1 MEALFGHIFDW
12 VSAHP
17 GWAYA
22 TVFAIAMGES
32 LAVVGMVIPGVISL
46 MGAGALIAAGAI
58 AFWPAFL
65 AATAGAIVG
74 DGLSYSLGRHF
85 DQHIRELWPFS
96 RYPGQLER
104 GVRFFDRHG
113 GRSVAMGRFVGPG
126 RAIIPLVA
134 GMLRMPPRRF
144 YVANITSAIAQ
155 TLAFFI
161 PGMVFG
167 ASMKLAAEAGLRLV
181 VVGIA
186 LVAGLW
192 LAAWLAHRLYRL
204 LAPHASALLQGMLRW
219 ADLHPSVGPV
229 AHALADRDHPDA
241 KTLTALAF
249 LLMVAFLLM
258 GGLTGVALFGPED
271 LELNTFALDLGQSL
285 HTPFGNQVMLGL
297 TRLGDPLVVLPMIA
311 AVLGYLY
318 WRGRLRH
325 AYYWAAAA
333 AFALVATPLLGAA
346 LRVPRPELGLGLAL
360 PWSLPS
366 GPVLLATSVYGF
378 LAISLARGVPSAV
391 RWVPYALAAVLVTGV
406 AGSRVYLGAEW
417 LTDVL
422 ASLALGLAWISA
434 LGLAFRRHSRFDP
447 RWAALG
453 GVALVTLVS
462 GLTLRGWLDEGR
474 DLARYTPAQAVEILT
489 REQWLAGGWRQLPD
503 RREDLRRLHAQP
515 LTLQFAGNPRD
526 LESALVPGGWRAA
539 KVLRWGNALLLLS
552 PSLPLGDLPV
562 IPQVHDGRHESLVL
576 TQNGSDGTR
585 WVLRLWPTRFRLTE
599 GQPLWLGNVT
609 RQRKEVILDL
619 IALPRTDP
627 EPVEPETPA
636 WARLEERLPAGAVL
650 LHVPPASH
658 P

>member
-96 RYPGQLER
+96 RYPGPLER

-113 GRSVAMGRFVGPG
+113 GWSVAMGRFVGPG

-181 VVGIA
+181 VLGVA

-204 LAPHASALLQGMLRW
+204 LAPHASTLLQGMLRW

-249 LLMVAFLLM
+249 LLMVAFLLL

-271 LELNTFALDLGQSL
+271 LALNTYALDLGQSL

-297 TRLGDPLVVLPMIA
+297 TWLGAPLVVLPMVA

-391 RWVPYALAAVLVTGV
+391 RWVPYALATVLVTGV

-417 LTDVL
+417 FTDVL

-447 RWAALG
+447 RWTALG
-453 GVALVTLVS
+453 GVVLVTLVS
-462 GLTLRGWLDEGR
+462 GLALRGWLDEGR
-474 DLARYTPAQAVEILT
+474 DLTRYTPARSVEILT

-515 LTLQFAGNPRD
+515 LTLQLAGNPED
-526 LESALVPGGWRAA
+526 LKTALVPDGWRAA
-539 KVLRWGNALLLLS
+539 EVLHWGNALLLLS
-552 PSLPLGDLPV
+552 PSLPLGELPV

-576 TQNGSDGTR
+576 TQDASDGTR

-599 GQPLWLGNVT
+599 GQPLWLGNIT
-609 RQRKEVILDL
+609 RQHKEVILDL
-619 IALPRTDP
+619 IALPRTGP
-627 EPVEPETPA
+627 EPVELETPS

-658 P
+658 H